1 MLRWDWKY
9 ISMYFMKY
17 LGFIVNELKHEK
29 KNHCNFLI
37 KMYMYSLNLDLFFIQ
52 LLYTLWAT
60 GISLGIR
67 HLTCLVTN
75 TNT

>member
-29 KNHCNFLI
+29 KKITVIFLL
-37 KMYMYSLNLDLFFIQ
+37 KC
-52 LLYTLWAT
+52 
-60 GISLGIR
+60 
-67 HLTCLVTN
+67 TCKV
-75 TNT
+75 